1 MTAIS
6 VLIVDDHAIFAD
18 ALQARLARE
27 ADLNPVATAYGV
39 AQGRVQLSRARPD
52 VAILDL
58 TLADGTGLELAG
70 YIREN
75 CPCTRV
81 VILSASEPNH
91 SVLEALMLGA
101 RAWLPKTVD
110 TAHLVEVVR
119 GVHAG
124 EAWLSPALLGRV
136 LADLL
141 APTPDPLA
149 VLTSREREVL
159 QRMVEGRSRMDIA
172 NELRV
177 SVNTVRTHT
186 QNLMAK
192 LDAHSVLEAVAIALR
207 NGMSATEG

>member
-1 MTAIS
+1 VTAIS

-27 ADLNPVATAYGV
+27 ADLNPVATAYSV
-39 AQGRVQLSRARPD
+39 AQGRLHLSRAQPD
-52 VAILDL
+52 VAVLDL

-75 CPCTRV
+75 CPATRV
-81 VILSASEPNH
+81 MILSASEPND

-207 NGMSATEG
+207 NGMSAAQG